1 MSRMSRPRAVV
12 ATGLTLGTAAAGLF
26 LAPAALAAETLAA
39 PTAPASVVAGTEF
52 QVSGTGCAT
61 VDQTDPAVVAIVSD
75 AVTDNLDE
83 AVFGDYTND
92 DGTWSITVSFPAD
105 TAPGAHELVA
115 ACGTEYSE
123 QVTPYPVVALTVTAP
138 GTDAAAPT
146 TPAPSVVGSTDPAAN
161 TAGTGSKTPAATAT
175 PGAKITKV
183 FTGFQPHEVVTLV
196 LHSDPVVLGTFTADA
211 NGVVTAEFTLPA
223 GTAIGT
229 HHLVL
234 DGNMGTHYSEAIVVA
249 AGTTTASSGSLA
261 YTGANVGLPL
271 ALGAGLLVAG
281 GGALVVTRRRAS
293 GTTQA

>member
-12 ATGLTLGTAAAGLF
+12 ATGLTLGTATAGLF
-26 LAPAALAAETLAA
+26 FAPAALAAETLPA

-52 QVSGTGCAT
+52 QVSGTDCTT
-61 VDQTDPAVVAIVSD
+61 VDPTDPAVVAIVSD
-75 AVTDNLDE
+75 ADTDNIDE
-83 AVFGDYTND
+83 AVFGDYTD
-92 DGTWSITVSFPAD
+92 EDGTWSITVSFPAD
-105 TAPGAHELVA
+105 TVAGPHELIA
-115 ACGTEYSE
+115 ACGTEYGE
-123 QVTPYPVVALTVTAP
+123 QVTPYPVVAISVTAP
-138 GTDAAAPT
+138 GTAAPAPT

-161 TAGTGSKTPAATAT
+161 TAGTGSTTSAATAT

-183 FTGFQPHEVVTLV
+183 FTGFQPFEHVTLV
-196 LHSDPVVLGTFTADA
+196 LHSDPVVLGEFDADA
-211 NGVVTAEFTLPA
+211 NGVVTATFTLPA

-234 DGNMGTHYSEAIVVA
+234 DGDAGTHYSETIVVA

-281 GGALVVTRRRAS
+281 GGALVVTRRRAAR
-293 GTTQA
+293 TTQA